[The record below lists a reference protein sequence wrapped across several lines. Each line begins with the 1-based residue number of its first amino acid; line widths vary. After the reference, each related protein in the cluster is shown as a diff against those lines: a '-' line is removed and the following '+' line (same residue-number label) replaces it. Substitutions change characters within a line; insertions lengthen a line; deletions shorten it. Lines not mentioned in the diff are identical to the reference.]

1 MFKYISV
8 CRSKKLKLVAKFD
21 KAGLTLIFT
30 QECYCFFYTYIVFIV
45 YLSRGQYY

>member
-8 CRSKKLKLVAKFD
+8 RRSKKLKLVAKFD

-30 QECYCFFYTYIVFIV
+30 QECYCFFIHTVYSVHCIFI
-45 YLSRGQYY
+45 

>member
-8 CRSKKLKLVAKFD
+8 RRSKKLKLVAKFD

-30 QECYCFFYTYIVFIV
+30 QECYCFFLYIYSVHCIFI
-45 YLSRGQYY
+45 

>member
-8 CRSKKLKLVAKFD
+8 RRSKKLKLVAKFD

-30 QECYCFFYTYIVFIV
+30 QECYCFFYTYSVHCIFI
-45 YLSRGQYY
+45 